1 MINFTVTEKE
11 INEYN
16 QAQPFPHIVIDNFLP
31 PSILNGVID
40 DFRNHNDWGWD
51 NSQYSQQHQ
60 VKKFF
65 SPWNENGSNTL
76 PINTKLILNYLNS
89 PETISML
96 EKLTG
101 INGLIADPT
110 LLGGGMHKIDSGGK
124 LSIHAD
130 SRKHAV
136 TGNYRRINLLVYLN
150 KNWNSEWGGSLQL
163 WNNDMTTMVQDIQP
177 FFNRVVIFN
186 TGGDTYHG
194 HPHALNT
201 PEGVS
206 RISLALYYYTKEN
219 PDTDENNVTSAVWK
233 DVPSETKQITPTK
246 VIKDGPT
253 MCFATMC
260 KNEEHCIQN
269 TLESVYK
276 HIDYWVVCDT
286 GSTDR
291 TCEIVKNFFEEKGI
305 PGELHVDEWVG
316 FDHNKSLM
324 MERAKDKTDYV
335 LHLDADD
342 LLINGLD
349 FGKNDIG
356 DDAYFMNVTRGT
368 LKWMA
373 LIIFNNRLTWKF
385 CGVAHT
391 TIKCKEKESFTT
403 KDISNR
409 NSYVSGEGIG
419 SRAFDPKKFLY
430 DAEKLKKQFFD
441 TLLSDPDDLNSRSAF
456 YTGQSYQDYGMLE
469 EAIKWYRLYTK
480 LDVTWFEEIFECNMR
495 IAYCMMKLNYKL
507 SDIESQMSLAINIEP
522 DRAEPY
528 YFMGKHCNEIGE
540 YEKAYNYLRAAK
552 SRDYKSVK
560 EKYRLFIQETMYGI
574 YNNDELSVACF
585 WSDRFDEGYK
595 YLLEILNDERFSSSK
610 DRLLINQKHFQDRMG
625 VLHN

>member
-206 RISLALYYYTKEN
+206 RISLALYYYTKETPN
-219 PDTDENNVTSAVWK
+219 TDENNVTSAVWK

>member
-1 MINFTVTEKE
+1 MINFTVTKKE

-101 INGLIADPT
+101 INGLIADAT

-610 DRLLINQKHFQDRMG
+610 DRLLTNQKHFQDRMG

>member
-40 DFRNHNDWGWD
+40 DFRNHNNWGWD
-51 NSQYSQQHQ
+51 NSDYSKDHQ

-65 SPWNENGSNTL
+65 SPWNNDGDATL
-76 PINTKLILNYLNS
+76 PINTKLILNYFNS
-89 PETISML
+89 PDVISML

-101 INGLIADPT
+101 IEGLIADPT
-110 LLGGGMHKIDSGGK
+110 LLGGGMHKIESGGK

-136 TGNYRRINLLVYLN
+136 TNNYRRINLLVYLN
-150 KNWNSEWGGSLQL
+150 KDWNKEWGGSLQL
-163 WNNDMTTMVQDIQP
+163 WDKDMTTMVQDIQP
-177 FFNRVVIFN
+177 LFNRVVIFN
-186 TGGDTYHG
+186 TGADTYHG
-194 HPHALNT
+194 HPHPLNT
-201 PEGVS
+201 PNGMS
-206 RISLALYYYTKEN
+206 RISLALYYYTKET

-233 DVPSETKQITPTK
+233 DVSSETKQITPTK
-246 VIKDGPT
+246 IIKDGPT

-373 LIIFNNRLTWKF
+373 LIIFNNRLTWRF

-441 TLLSDPDDLNSRSAF
+441 TLLSDPDNLNSRSAF

-469 EAIKWYRLYTK
+469 EAIKWYKLYTK

-507 SDIESQMSLAINIEP
+507 SDIESQMSLAINVEP

-574 YNNDELSVACF
+574 YNNDELSVSCF

-595 YLLEILNDERFSSSK
+595 YLLEILDDERFSSSK
-610 DRLLINQKHFQDRMG
+610 DRLLTNQKHFQDRMG

>member
-65 SPWNENGSNTL
+65 SPWNENGNNIL

-101 INGLIADPT
+101 IDGLIADPT

-194 HPHALNT
+194 HPHVLNT

-305 PGELHVDEWVG
+305 PGELHVDKWVG

-368 LKWMA
+368 LKWKA
-373 LIIFNNRLTWKF
+373 LIIFNNRLTWRF

-441 TLLSDPDDLNSRSAF
+441 TLLSDPDNLNSRSAF

-610 DRLLINQKHFQDRMG
+610 DRLLTNQKHFQDRMG

>member
-528 YFMGKHCNEIGE
+528 HFMGKHCNEIGE

-610 DRLLINQKHFQDRMG
+610 DRLLTNQKHFQDRMG

>member
-456 YTGQSYQDYGMLE
+456 YTGQSYQDYSMLE

-610 DRLLINQKHFQDRMG
+610 DRLLTNQKHFQDRMG

>member
-51 NSQYSQQHQ
+51 NSDYSKDHQ

-65 SPWNENGSNTL
+65 SPWNNDGDTTL

-101 INGLIADPT
+101 IDGLIADPT

-194 HPHALNT
+194 HPHNLNT

-206 RISLALYYYTKEN
+206 RISLALYYYTKET

-469 EAIKWYRLYTK
+469 DAIKWYRLYTK
-480 LDVTWFEEIFECNMR
+480 LNVTWFEEIFECNMR

-560 EKYRLFIQETMYGI
+560 QKYRLFIQETMYGI

-610 DRLLINQKHFQDRMG
+610 DRLLTNQKHFQDRMG

>member
-31 PSILNGVID
+31 PSILNGIID

-101 INGLIADPT
+101 INGLIADQT

-194 HPHALNT
+194 HPHDLNT

-441 TLLSDPDDLNSRSAF
+441 TLLSDHDDLNSRSAF

-610 DRLLINQKHFQDRMG
+610 DRLLTNQKHFQDRMG

>member
-1 MINFTVTEKE
+1 M
-11 INEYN
+11 
-16 QAQPFPHIVIDNFLP
+16 
-31 PSILNGVID
+31 NGVID

-610 DRLLINQKHFQDRMG
+610 DRLLTNQKHFQDRMG

>member
-16 QAQPFPHIVIDNFLP
+16 QAQPFSHIVIDNFLP

-610 DRLLINQKHFQDRMG
+610 DRLLTNQKHFQDRMG

>member
-40 DFRNHNDWGWD
+40 DFKNHNNWGWD
-51 NSQYSQQHQ
+51 NSNYSKDHQ

-65 SPWNENGSNTL
+65 SPWNNDGDTTL
-76 PINTKLILNYLNS
+76 PINTKLILNYFNS
-89 PETISML
+89 PDVISML

-101 INGLIADPT
+101 IEGLIADPT
-110 LLGGGMHKIDSGGK
+110 LLGGGMHKIESGGK

-136 TGNYRRINLLVYLN
+136 TNNYRRINLLVYLN
-150 KNWNSEWGGSLQL
+150 KDWNKEWGGSLQL
-163 WNNDMTTMVQDIQP
+163 WDKDMTTMVQDIQP
-177 FFNRVVIFN
+177 LFNRVVIFN
-186 TGGDTYHG
+186 TGADTYHG
-194 HPHALNT
+194 HPHPLNT
-201 PEGVS
+201 PNGMS
-206 RISLALYYYTKEN
+206 RISLALYYYTKET

-233 DVPSETKQITPTK
+233 DVSSETKQITPTK

-391 TIKCKEKESFTT
+391 TIKCKEKKSFTT

-441 TLLSDPDDLNSRSAF
+441 TLLSDPDNLNSRSVF

-469 EAIKWYRLYTK
+469 EAMKWYKLYTK

-507 SDIESQMSLAINIEP
+507 SDIESQMSLAINVEP

-574 YNNDELSVACF
+574 YNNDELSVSCF

-595 YLLEILNDERFSSSK
+595 YLLEILDDERFSSSK
-610 DRLLINQKHFQDRMG
+610 DRLLTNQKHFQDRMG

>member
-194 HPHALNT
+194 HPHDLNT

-528 YFMGKHCNEIGE
+528 HFMGKHCNEIGE
-540 YEKAYNYLRAAK
+540 YEKAYNYLRVAK

-585 WSDRFDEGYK
+585 WSGRFDEGYK

-610 DRLLINQKHFQDRMG
+610 DRLLTNQKHFQDRMG

>member
-40 DFRNHNDWGWD
+40 DFKNHNNWGWD
-51 NSQYSQQHQ
+51 NSDYSKDHQ

-65 SPWNENGSNTL
+65 SPWNNDGDATL
-76 PINTKLILNYLNS
+76 PINTKLILNYFNS
-89 PETISML
+89 PDVISML

-101 INGLIADPT
+101 IEGLIADPT
-110 LLGGGMHKIDSGGK
+110 LLGGGMHKIESGGK

-136 TGNYRRINLLVYLN
+136 TNNYRRINLLVYLN
-150 KNWNSEWGGSLQL
+150 KDWNKEWGGSLQL
-163 WNNDMTTMVQDIQP
+163 WDKDMTTMVQDIQP
-177 FFNRVVIFN
+177 LFNRVVIFN
-186 TGGDTYHG
+186 TGADTYHG
-194 HPHALNT
+194 HPHPLNT
-201 PEGVS
+201 PNGMS
-206 RISLALYYYTKEN
+206 RISLALYYYTKET

-233 DVPSETKQITPTK
+233 DVSSETKQITPTK

-373 LIIFNNRLTWKF
+373 LIIFNNRLTWRF

-441 TLLSDPDDLNSRSAF
+441 TLLSDPDNLNSRSAF

-469 EAIKWYRLYTK
+469 EAIKWYKLYTK

-507 SDIESQMSLAINIEP
+507 SDIESQMSLAINVEP

-574 YNNDELSVACF
+574 YNNDELSVSCF

-595 YLLEILNDERFSSSK
+595 YLLEILDDERFSSSK
-610 DRLLINQKHFQDRMG
+610 DRLLTNQKHFQDRMG

>member
-40 DFRNHNDWGWD
+40 DFRNHNNWGWD
-51 NSQYSQQHQ
+51 NSDYSKDHQ

-65 SPWNENGSNTL
+65 SPWNNDGDVTL
-76 PINTKLILNYLNS
+76 PINTKLILNYFNS
-89 PETISML
+89 PDVISML

-101 INGLIADPT
+101 IEGLIADPT
-110 LLGGGMHKIDSGGK
+110 LLGGGMHKIESGGK

-136 TGNYRRINLLVYLN
+136 TNNYRRINLLVYLN
-150 KNWNSEWGGSLQL
+150 KDWNKEWGGSLQL
-163 WNNDMTTMVQDIQP
+163 WDKDMTTMVQDIQP
-177 FFNRVVIFN
+177 LFNRVVIFN
-186 TGGDTYHG
+186 TGADTYHG
-194 HPHALNT
+194 HPHPLNT
-201 PEGVS
+201 PNGMS
-206 RISLALYYYTKEN
+206 RISLALYYYTKET

-233 DVPSETKQITPTK
+233 DVSSETKQITPTK
-246 VIKDGPT
+246 IIKDGPT

-373 LIIFNNRLTWKF
+373 LIIFNNRLTWRF

-441 TLLSDPDDLNSRSAF
+441 TLLSDPDNLNSRSAF

-469 EAIKWYRLYTK
+469 EAIKWYKLYTK
-480 LDVTWFEEIFECNMR
+480 LDITWFEEIFECNMR

-507 SDIESQMSLAINIEP
+507 SDIESQMSLAINVEP

-574 YNNDELSVACF
+574 YNNDELSVSCF

-595 YLLEILNDERFSSSK
+595 YLLEILDDERFSSSK
-610 DRLLINQKHFQDRMG
+610 DRLLTNQKHFQDRMG

>member
-16 QAQPFPHIVIDNFLP
+16 KAQPFPHIVIDNFLP

-40 DFRNHNDWGWD
+40 DFRNHNNWGWD
-51 NSQYSQQHQ
+51 NSDYSKDHQ

-65 SPWNENGSNTL
+65 SPWNNDGDATL
-76 PINTKLILNYLNS
+76 PINTKLILNYFNS
-89 PETISML
+89 PDVISML

-101 INGLIADPT
+101 IEGLIADPT
-110 LLGGGMHKIDSGGK
+110 LLGGGMHKIESGGK

-136 TGNYRRINLLVYLN
+136 TNNYRRINLLVYLN
-150 KNWNSEWGGSLQL
+150 KDWNKEWGGSLQL
-163 WNNDMTTMVQDIQP
+163 WDKDMTTMVQDIQP
-177 FFNRVVIFN
+177 LFNRVVIFN
-186 TGGDTYHG
+186 TGADTYHG
-194 HPHALNT
+194 HPHPLNT
-201 PEGVS
+201 PNGMS
-206 RISLALYYYTKEN
+206 RISLALYYYTKET

-233 DVPSETKQITPTK
+233 DVSSETKQITPTK

-441 TLLSDPDDLNSRSAF
+441 TLLSDPDNLNSRSAF

-469 EAIKWYRLYTK
+469 EAIKWYKLYTK

-507 SDIESQMSLAINIEP
+507 SDIESQMSLAINVEP

-574 YNNDELSVACF
+574 YNNDELSVSCF

-595 YLLEILNDERFSSSK
+595 YLLEILDDERFSSSK
-610 DRLLINQKHFQDRMG
+610 DRLLTNQKHFQDRMG

>member
-305 PGELHVDEWVG
+305 PGELYVDEWVG
-316 FDHNKSLM
+316 FDHNKTLM
-324 MERAKDKTDYV
+324 MKRAKDKSDYV

-610 DRLLINQKHFQDRMG
+610 DRLLTNQKHFQDRMG

>member
-65 SPWNENGSNTL
+65 SPWNENGNNIL

-101 INGLIADPT
+101 IDGLIADPT

-194 HPHALNT
+194 HPHVLNT

-305 PGELHVDEWVG
+305 PGELHVDKWVG

-373 LIIFNNRLTWKF
+373 LIIFNNRLTWRF

-441 TLLSDPDDLNSRSAF
+441 TLLSDPDNLNSRSAF

-610 DRLLINQKHFQDRMG
+610 DRLLTNQKHFQDRMG

>member
-441 TLLSDPDDLNSRSAF
+441 TSLSDPDDLNSRSAF

-610 DRLLINQKHFQDRMG
+610 DRLLTNQKHFQDRMG

>member
-391 TIKCKEKESFTT
+391 TIKCKEKKSFTT

-574 YNNDELSVACF
+574 YNNDELSVVCF

-610 DRLLINQKHFQDRMG
+610 DRLLTNQKHFQDRMG

>member
-16 QAQPFPHIVIDNFLP
+16 QAQPFSHIVIDNFLP
-31 PSILNGVID
+31 PSILNGV
-40 DFRNHNDWGWD
+40 
-51 NSQYSQQHQ
+51 
-60 VKKFF
+60 
-65 SPWNENGSNTL
+65 
-76 PINTKLILNYLNS
+76 
-89 PETISML
+89 
-96 EKLTG
+96 
-101 INGLIADPT
+101 
-110 LLGGGMHKIDSGGK
+110 MHKIDSGGK

-194 HPHALNT
+194 HPHDLNT

-219 PDTDENNVTSAVWK
+219 PDTNENNVTSAVWK

-610 DRLLINQKHFQDRMG
+610 DRLLTNQKHFQDRMG